1 VGARAVVPALLG
13 YAAAL
18 AAAFVLAAEVAT
30 GDGLWTV
37 RVDNDARRLHVV
49 DRATGRVARSMPVA
63 DRRGTT
69 SRVARLLDAPPRR
82 SVIVLLADIP
92 EAWEL
97 SYDPH
102 AEPVYEG
109 LVHDYRGR
117 EAIANPGPL
126 PVRRLHLDEPLT
138 DVLFAPDHVHLVGAA
153 RGGALHVVNLHVRR
167 RIETV
172 RTDGD
177 PRPERGAA
185 AVRNG
190 GVVYAIPDAR
200 RPLVYE
206 IDGRTWRLRTHA
218 LPAPAER
225 IEVGGDGA
233 MAAVAGQTRAPLP
246 RD

>member
-1 VGARAVVPALLG
+1 MGH
-13 YAAAL
+13 AAAL
-18 AAAFVLAAEVAT
+18 AAAFVFAAEIASS
-30 GDGLWTV
+30 DERWTV
-37 RVDNDARRLHVV
+37 RADNDV

-97 SYDPH
+97 SYDPQ

-138 DVLFAPDHVHLVGAA
+138 DVLFAPDHVHFIGAA

-167 RIETV
+167 RIETL
-172 RTDGD
+172 RTNGD

-185 AVRNG
+185 AARAG
-190 GVVYAIPDAR
+190 RILYAIPDAQ
-200 RPLVYE
+200 RPVVYE
-206 IDGRTWRLRTHA
+206 IDGATWRLHTRA

-225 IEVGGDGA
+225 IERDGDGTLV
-233 MAAVAGQTRAPLP
+233 AVTNESRVRLAYP
-246 RD
+246 